1 MAVRKKASRKKAAP
15 RSRGTVRKSSTR
27 ATRSTRSAGTT
38 TRLGRKAPTKSEIFG
53 IIAESTELSK
63 RDVRNV
69 FDSLSDLAGRVLAK
83 GAGQFTIPGLCK
95 LVVKTTPARK
105 ARKGINPFTGEE
117 MMFKAKPKSKT
128 VRARAVKALKDSVV

>member
-1 MAVRKKASRKKAAP
+1 MAARKKAAAKKAAP
-15 RSRGTVRKSSTR
+15 KATVGK
-27 ATRSTRSAGTT
+27 
-38 TRLGRKAPTKSEIFG
+38 KAPTKSEIFG
-53 IIAESTELSK
+53 IIAERTELSK

-69 FDSLSDLAGRVLAK
+69 FDSLTELAGRVLAK
-83 GAGQFTIPGLCK
+83 GAGQFTVPGLCK

-117 MMFKAKPKSKT
+117 MTFKAKPKSKT

>member
-1 MAVRKKASRKKAAP
+1 LSMAVRKKASRKKAAP
-15 RSRGTVRKSSTR
+15 RARAKSAARKPAR
-27 ATRSTRSAGTT
+27 AT
-38 TRLGRKAPTKSEIFG
+38 LGKKAPTKTEIFG
-53 IIAESTELSK
+53 IIADHTELSK

-69 FDSLSDLAGRVLAK
+69 FDTLSELAGRVLAK

-105 ARKGINPFTGEE
+105 ARKGVNPFTGEE